1 MVTTAV
7 EVDTAAADM
16 DTEAPSLEAVTN
28 TVDTQDMDT
37 AAVDMDMEA
46 PSLEAV
52 TNTVNTQDMDMEAA
66 MDTEVTNTDT
76 KGTKAVMTT
85 VGK

>member
-1 MVTTAV
+1 
-7 EVDTAAADM
+7 
-16 DTEAPSLEAVTN
+16 
-28 TVDTQDMDT
+28 
-37 AAVDMDMEA
+37 MDMEA

-85 VGK
+85 MAICLGYILWTHFYANVSTFKIETKYQTGECRGCY